1 MAINKDKSPKQLYAY
16 QSESLRS
23 FVEFINNSC
32 ISKEDIVSI
41 FQDNR
46 TEEFVILYYK

>member
-1 MAINKDKSPKQLYAY
+1 MATDKEKSLKQLRAY

-23 FVEFINNSC
+23 FVEMINNSC
-32 ISKEDIVSI
+32 IPKEDIVSI